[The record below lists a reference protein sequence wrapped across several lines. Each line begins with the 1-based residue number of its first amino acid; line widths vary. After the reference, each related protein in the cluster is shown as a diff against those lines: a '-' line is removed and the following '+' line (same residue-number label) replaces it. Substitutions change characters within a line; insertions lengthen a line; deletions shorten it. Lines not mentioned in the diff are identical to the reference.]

1 MNISL
6 RSPFLAKAFVLFARA
21 FVTWLADGVARWIAI
36 RSSIGWRLARGLA
49 GMVLLLLMTPR
60 VLAHDVPNDVLLRS
74 FLHPSGETLQVL
86 MRVPMRALRDIDH
99 PRRPGGW
106 LDLARADPSL
116 RDAAK
121 VWVLDNLTV
130 LEEGVP
136 LEAPRLVEAR
146 VALEADRS
154 FAQWDTALAALRAP
168 RVPANTEI
176 LWDQGLLDLLIEFP
190 IRSERARFSIEPRF
204 ERFGLRVLHILRFV
218 PADWPASPE
227 RAFELDREPGLVHLD
242 PGSGQTAQRFVRSGF
257 LHILQGLDH
266 LLFLL
271 CLAIPFRRFWALA
284 AIATAFTVAHTLT
297 LLVAALGHAPGGLWF
312 APLVE
317 TLIAASIV
325 YMALENMLGV
335 TLRWRWIMAFVFGLV
350 HGFGFSLAL
359 HHELQFAGGHLALA
373 LLSFNAGVELGQ
385 LFALVLAVPILDRL
399 LQRISQ
405 DREEGTRAARERIAT
420 LILSALVAHTA
431 WHWFLERGE
440 QLLRFPWPVIDELAL
455 ASLMRWAMAAL
466 ILAGLVWGVTLVA
479 DRWSRRKNLR
489 P

>member
-1 MNISL
+1 MT
-6 RSPFLAKAFVLFARA
+6 RVLA
-21 FVTWLADGVARWIAI
+21 
-36 RSSIGWRLARGLA
+36 SA
-49 GMVLLLLMTPR
+49 GMLLLVATG
-60 VLAHDVPNDVLLRS
+60 VLAHDVPNDVLVRS

-106 LDLARADPSL
+106 LDLARADQAL

-130 LEEGVP
+130 QEDGVP
-136 LEAPRLVEAR
+136 LEAPRLIEAR

-154 FAQWDTALAALRAP
+154 FGQWDTALAASRAP
-168 RVPANTEI
+168 RIAANTEI

-190 IRSERARFSIEPRF
+190 IRSGRARFSIEPRF
-204 ERFGLRVLHILRFV
+204 ERFGLRVLHVLRFV
-218 PADWPASPE
+218 PADWPATPE
-227 RAFELDREPGLVHLD
+227 RVFELDREPGLVHLD
-242 PGSGQTAQRFVRSGF
+242 PGSVQTVGRFVRSGF

-271 CLAIPFRRFWALA
+271 CLMIPFRRFWALA

-297 LLVAALGHAPGGLWF
+297 LLVAALGYAPGGLWF

-335 TLRWRWIMAFVFGLV
+335 ALRWRWIMAFVFGLV
-350 HGFGFSLAL
+350 HGFGFSFAL
-359 HHELQFAGGHLALA
+359 QHELQFAGGHLVLA

-385 LFALVLAVPILDRL
+385 LFALVIVVPILDQMLRW
-399 LQRISQ
+399 ISQ
-405 DREEGTRAARERIAT
+405 DRDEGTRAARERIAT

-466 ILAGLVWGVTLVA
+466 ILAGLVWGVTLAV
-479 DRWSRRKNLR
+479 DHWSRRKKFR